1 MNRIA
6 GALVLAMGVTAA
18 ADEPPVFI
26 GSRVRLVTD
35 RGAMV
40 GNVLAW
46 EEGRVSVLTGGDQTQ
61 VVPASSIR
69 RVELSR
75 GRKRPI
81 LKNALVGAGVGA
93 AIYGL
98 MPLESPCP
106 PGVQPSLNGCETHGS
121 WAAMGAWAGAVVG
134 TVVGAVRRV
143 DRWENV
149 PAARFRIGIAPVSGG
164 AAAAVTITH

>member
-1 MNRIA
+1 M
-6 GALVLAMGVTAA
+6 LAVVVPAA

-35 RGAMV
+35 RGTMV

-46 EEGRVSVLTGGDQTQ
+46 EGGRVSVLSGGDQTQ
-61 VVPASSIR
+61 VVPASSIQ

-81 LKNALVGAGVGA
+81 LKSALVGAGIGA

-98 MPLESPCP
+98 MPLDSPCP
-106 PGVQPSLNGCETHGS
+106 AGVQPSLMGCETHGS

-149 PAARFRIGIAPVSGG
+149 PPARFGIGIAPVSGG